1 MSHFFQDLVECMDA
15 GRRAVIARIIR
26 QVGSAPRTIGTK
38 CIFFEDGSLQG
49 TIGGGA
55 LEFQASTAAKDVLAD
70 DRSAIL
76 KFQLTGKEVA
86 QTDMLCGGK
95 VDVFL
100 EPIDPGNPSAKEVFR
115 AAATAVAKGE
125 RGLLL
130 TLIGEGI
137 ASKDKTCRA
146 FVAADGTMVGGLA
159 DVNAADEKRLRA
171 FENISSPELMAL
183 GEQGLQVFVET
194 VEPDDVLFLFG
205 AGHISTFIA
214 PLAKMV
220 GFKVVVVDDREEF
233 ANRER
238 FASADEILALPFAD
252 AFRQITVTAS
262 SYIAIVTRG
271 HIFDHEVLRFALEQ
285 SSGYIGM
292 IGSKRKRDIVYK
304 ALMEEGFSEKRLK
317 AVHSPI
323 GLEIGAETPEEIA
336 ICIVGELIKERALGR
351 ADYNSS

>member
-1 MSHFFQDLVECMDA
+1 MEAD
-15 GRRAVIARIIR
+15 RRAVIARIIR

-55 LEFQASTAAKDVLAD
+55 LEFQAMTAAKNVIAE

-76 KFQLTGKEVA
+76 NFQLTGKEVA

-100 EPIDPGNPSAKEVFR
+100 EPVAPGNAAAGEVFS
-115 AAATAVAKGE
+115 AAAQAVARGQK
-125 RGLLL
+125 GLLL
-130 TLIGEGI
+130 TLVAEGI
-137 ASKDKTCRA
+137 ESNDASCRA
-146 FVAADGTMVGGLA
+146 FVASDGSVVGKLA
-159 DVNAADEKRLRA
+159 GISAADEKRLQTA
-171 FENISSPELMAL
+171 EDITPPMLVEL
-183 GEQGLQVFVET
+183 GDRGLQVFAET
-194 VEPDDVLFLFG
+194 VEPDNVLYIFG

-220 GFKVVVVDDREEF
+220 GFKVVVLDDRNEF

-238 FASADEILALPFAD
+238 FAGADEIMALPFAD
-252 AFRQITVTAS
+252 AFRQITVTAT

-271 HIFDHEVLRFALEQ
+271 HIFDHEVLRFALKQ
-285 SSGYIGM
+285 PAAYVGM
-292 IGSKRKRDIVYK
+292 IGSKRKRDIVYR
-304 ALMEEGFSEKRLK
+304 ALREEGFSEKDLE

-336 ICIVGELIKERALGR
+336 ICIVAELIKERADRRG
-351 ADYNSS
+351 DFNSS